1 MNEETRP
8 KKALHVT
15 LYGNVQGVGFR
26 YFTKQNANR
35 LGIVGWVK
43 NQMDGTVE
51 IWAEGGE
58 YKLQKFLGTVREGPS
73 HAHVRNADVEWK
85 EPRGEFSSFRVRY

>member
-1 MNEETRP
+1 MNEETAP

-51 IWAEGGE
+51 IWAEGRE
-58 YKLQKFLGTVREGPS
+58 YKLQKFLDTVREGPS
-73 HAHVRNADVEWK
+73 HAHVRNADVKWK
-85 EPRGEFSSFRVRY
+85 EPQEEFSSFRVRY